1 MDGMNKSAFNPEW
14 LTMKGALDVHQGEKT
29 TSLTASIRLRKDSA
43 LWISFSKLG
52 VYAARVLITQD
63 SVKMMN
69 RIDENYFEGNF
80 EYLEK
85 KFNLDLSFDMLQA
98 LLLGNT
104 PTLDLEEKPK
114 FAHDNGLYQLS
125 SIRKKKLKKALVKPE
140 KSEKIDDL
148 VLSFWIDPET
158 YKIKK
163 QSFYDFELDKA
174 LVAEYTDFVEVDGK
188 QVPSFA
194 SFFLDSDSNYKIELR
209 YSKFD
214 LDSTLTFPFKIP
226 EKYVPVD

>member
-1 MDGMNKSAFNPEW
+1 MDGINKNSFNPEW

-43 LWISFSKLG
+43 LWVSFSKLG
-52 VYAARVLITQD
+52 VYAARVVITKD

-69 RIDENYFEGNF
+69 RLDENYFEGTYD
-80 EYLEK
+80 YLEK

-104 PTLDLEEKPK
+104 PVLELDEKTK
-114 FAHDNGLYQLS
+114 FAHDNRLYQLS
-125 SIRKKKLKKALVKPE
+125 SIRKKKLKKALIKPE
-140 KSEKIDDL
+140 KSDKINDL
-148 VLSFWIDPET
+148 VLSFWVDPET

-163 QSFYDFELDKA
+163 QSFYDFDLDKA
-174 LVAEYTDFVEVDGK
+174 LVAEYSDFVAVEEK
-188 QVPSFA
+188 LAPTSA
-194 SFFLDSDSNYKIELR
+194 SFFLDSDSNYKIELK

-214 LDSTLTFPFKIP
+214 LDSTITFPFKIP